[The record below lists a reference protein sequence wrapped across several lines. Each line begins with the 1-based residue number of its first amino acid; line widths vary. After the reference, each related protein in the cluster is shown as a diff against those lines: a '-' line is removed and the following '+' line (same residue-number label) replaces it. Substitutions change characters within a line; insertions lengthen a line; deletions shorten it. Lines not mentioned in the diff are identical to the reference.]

1 MDQRE
6 IHRQPFKRRPANRS
20 NTINNDRRKLGPSWL
35 SLFKNTDEQAITD
48 CLEHSDVL
56 SLPAGTPLLQP
67 GQANSF
73 VYLLLSGRLVAHLDS
88 SLNPDTA
95 ILIEPGECIGEL
107 SAIDDNP
114 VSALVLAV
122 TDVRILELTP
132 ATFWDKLMPLPGV
145 AKNMLIALTE
155 RMRRTNQ
162 TALQA
167 QRKQLALQYLQQ
179 ELNVAKRLQ
188 ADMLPLRKPLFPER
202 LDIEVAGMMEPATEI
217 GGDLFDVFFVDDH
230 LLFIGIGDV
239 SGHGIPA
246 ALFMARTIGLIH
258 IAAMVTT
265 QPHHLLE
272 RINNQLCEGNDA
284 NMFVTL
290 FCGFLDLKT
299 GRLTYSNAGHCPP
312 LHVTDEQ
319 RRHLPI
325 PKGTAAGIIPGIFY
339 STNEIIL
346 NEDETLLCY
355 TDGVSEAQDQ
365 HEKEYSAERLLNL
378 VNAYNKHPLEEL
390 LQVVCKNVSDY
401 TQKKELAD
409 DCTMLAIRRI
419 AANQ

>member
-1 MDQRE
+1 MDQPSIRR
-6 IHRQPFKRRPANRS
+6 HPFKRRPNNR
-20 NTINNDRRKLGPSWL
+20 NNEINNERRKLGPSWL
-35 SLFKNTDEQAITD
+35 SLFKNTDEQAITE
-48 CLEHSDVL
+48 CLENSDVL
-56 SLPAGTPLLQP
+56 CISAGTPLLQP

-73 VYLLLSGRLVAHLDS
+73 IYLVLSGRLVAHLDS
-88 SLNPDTA
+88 SLNPDAA

-132 ATFWDKLMPLPGV
+132 TTFWDDLMPLPGV

-155 RMRRTNQ
+155 RMRRANQ
-162 TALQA
+162 TALRA
-167 QRKQLALQYLQQ
+167 QHKQLALQYLQQ
-179 ELNVAKRLQ
+179 ELNVARRLQ
-188 ADMLPLRKPLFPER
+188 ADMLPLRKPLFPDR

-258 IAAMVTT
+258 IAAMTT
-265 QPHHLLE
+265 TSPNHLLE

-290 FCGFLDLKT
+290 FCGFLDLKS
-299 GRLTYSNAGHCPP
+299 GRLIYSNAGHCPP
-312 LHVTDEQ
+312 LHITNEQ
-319 RRHLPI
+319 HRHLPI

-339 STNEIIL
+339 STHEIVL
-346 NEDETLLCY
+346 NEGETLLCY
-355 TDGVSEAQDQ
+355 TDGVTEAQDE

-378 VNAYNKHPLEEL
+378 VNEYSPHPLEKV
-390 LQVVCKNVSDY
+390 LQVVCENVSDY
-401 TQKKELAD
+401 TQKEEFAD

-419 AANQ
+419 ATSQ